1 MRESVVKIGLPSPLI
16 GVLTEPQRLDNSKVA
31 VLLLNSGVMHKVGA
45 CRLSVT
51 LARNVAKKLGLQC
64 FRFDFSGIGDSEA
77 RSSGGVDFDKI
88 VVQETIEVMD
98 YLQKTRSIEK
108 FILYGLCAGGHTSCK
123 AAELD
128 SRIIAIA
135 QIDGYC
141 FPTRKSFA
149 LYYAYRLTD
158 LSAWQSRLSK
168 WFGFRST
175 PDAEA
180 FSDSENPD
188 FEVPE
193 YAEYPSRMEV
203 ARQLKLLMNSKIKM
217 FCAFVG
223 KEPYYRYKNQYR
235 DCFKEVDFADNLEI
249 EYLPEATHII
259 TEPAQQVMIVK
270 KITAWVSRLAL
281 P

>member
-16 GVLTEPQRLDNSKVA
+16 GILTEPQRLENSKVV

-51 LARNVAKKLGLQC
+51 LARNIAKDLGLQC

-77 RSSGGVDFDKI
+77 RSSGGVDFDKV
-88 VVQETIEVMD
+88 VVQEVIEVMD
-98 YLQKTRSIEK
+98 HLQKTRGVEK
-108 FILYGLCAGGHTSCK
+108 FVLYGLCAGGHTSCK
-123 AAELD
+123 TAEQD
-128 SRIIAIA
+128 SRIFAIA

-141 FPTRKSFA
+141 FPTKKSFA
-149 LYYAYRLTD
+149 LYYAHRLTD
-158 LSAWQSRLSK
+158 LSAWRSRLSK
-168 WFGFRST
+168 WLGFQS
-175 PDAEA
+175 PLGLDAL
-180 FSDSENPD
+180 SDSENPN

-193 YAEYPSRMEV
+193 YAEYPSRVEV

-217 FCAFVG
+217 LCAFVG

-235 DCFKEVDFADNLEI
+235 DCFQEVDFADNLEI
-249 EYLPEATHII
+249 VYLPEASHII
-259 TEPAQQVMIVK
+259 TEPTQQRKIVK
-270 KITAWVSRLAL
+270 KITNWLSTLEL